1 MYLIL
6 RIIRGFIGLSAGF
19 QFAGVIRSIDTLSTG
34 GSEAIT
40 LFIIK
45 FILLVIL
52 AGLFLGMEKLI
63 NYLYN
68 KKHSTNHPSLKTPWS
83 L

>member
-19 QFAGVIRSIDTLSTG
+19 QFFGVIRDIDTLSS
-34 GSEAIT
+34 GSEEIT

-45 FILLVIL
+45 FILLIIF
-52 AGLFLGMEKLI
+52 AALFLGMGKLI

-68 KKHSTNHPSLKTPWS
+68 KKHSINHPALKTPWS